1 MSRIQDLSRDI
12 VAALASYT
20 NEVTVGLEEAKTMS
34 AQGVVKMLKEGSPK
48 LTGAYA
54 KGWRVTKVG
63 TAQVIHN
70 KTKYQLTHLLEH
82 GHVKVGG
89 GRVGAKVHI
98 RPAEEK
104 AIEDFISGVER
115 VIQQ

>member
-1 MSRIQDLSRDI
+1 MSGIQDLSRDI

-20 NEVTVGLEEAKTMS
+20 NEVTVGLEEIKKMS
-34 AQGVVKMLKEGSPK
+34 AESVVDMLKQGSPK

-54 KGWRVTKVG
+54 KGWRVTKIG

-82 GHVKVGG
+82 GHVKAGG

-104 AIEDFISGVER
+104 AIETFISGVER
-115 VIQQ
+115 VIQR